1 MAIATCFEPVNAL
14 ARFCLIVCCAKPWN
28 ARAMPSSRCLRVIP
42 WATSSS
48 RGRGCKRCCLL
59 RLSNPFEHT
68 PAHEGAGENRVGGCC
83 RLGFRA
89 EVHQW

>member
-1 MAIATCFEPVNAL
+1 MAIATCFEPVSL

-28 ARAMPSSRCLRVIP
+28 ARDAFIEVLEGYTLSDLV
-42 WATSSS
+42 S

-89 EVHQW
+89 EVHQ

>member
-1 MAIATCFEPVNAL
+1 VLRKAL
-14 ARFCLIVCCAKPWN
+14 ERARDAFIEVLEGYTLSDLVKP
-28 ARAMPSSRCLRVIP
+28 R
-42 WATSSS
+42 
-48 RGRGCKRCCLL
+48 RGCKRCCLL

-89 EVHQW
+89 EVHQ